1 MKFQGRISRLIC
13 LCLLI
18 SVVLCSCNLL
28 QPGEPLLTDD
38 VSRPTQDFTDSTVKD
53 TNEPTDAPTDE
64 PTDEPTEVPTE
75 KPTDEEIK
83 DDEPIKLPEEAPKP
97 ESDPYASVDVA
108 RFYASYEP
116 AESYWDSYYRSL
128 HGLMSGDISD
138 QDQKPSI
145 ADERPKKDGLFVRNT
160 SAIYSEDGNA
170 YYIVNSEGEIVNRVY
185 RGGAYITLEEVAAYV
200 FAFGDVP
207 ANYDANKK
215 AKPYSSIWGKY
226 LRVNHTAFSGS
237 TTKYP
242 YEPELPDISGCG
254 GSLRYYEIDIGTTGT
269 DCDPKYTAA
278 IYNNGSRI
286 ERGAAR
292 IVYSRFDANGD
303 KIIDTNEKYLF
314 YTYNHY
320 NDFQEYLNYEGGWG
334 EMFGNITGGGTI
346 SSKTHYN
353 PTPYVAT
360 ARAELVPMGKVES
373 ICIIVV
379 DIAFLERRCFSL

>member
-1 MKFQGRISRLIC
+1 M
-13 LCLLI
+13 
-18 SVVLCSCNLL
+18 LCSCNLL
-28 QPGEPLLTDD
+28 QPDEPLLTDD
-38 VSRPTQDFTDSTVKD
+38 VSRPTQNFTDD
-53 TNEPTDAPTDE
+53 TAPQTDAPTE
-64 PTDEPTEVPTE
+64 APTE
-75 KPTDEEIK
+75 KPTEEK
-83 DDEPIKLPEEAPKP
+83 EDDEPIKLPEEAPKP
-97 ESDPYASVDVA
+97 ESDPYASVDVS
-108 RFYASYEP
+108 RFYESYEP

-145 ADERPKKDGLFVRNT
+145 AEERPKKDGLFVRNT

-185 RGGAYITLEEVAAYV
+185 KGGAYITLEEVAAYV

-215 AKPYSSIWGKY
+215 AKPASSIWGKY
-226 LRVNHTAFSGS
+226 LRVNHNSFSGS
-237 TTKYP
+237 TSKYP

-353 PTPYVAT
+353 PTPYVPT
-360 ARAELVPMGKVES
+360 VRAKFVPENSVVS
-373 ICIIVV
+373 LCIVV
-379 DIAFLERRCFSL
+379 VDVAFLEKRYSVA